1 RSSPINLTTSSASVE
16 SPQRSRCLS
25 ITQSWPVLVSHF
37 FCSSPALSIG
47 AGGSISSSGRATI
60 CRAAS
65 PANFSSIA
73 ATASLS
79 MRTLASNAS
88 SRVWSAV
95 ASTYRIVSQQQLF
108 GFFGGQIS
116 HEYADLALAHLL
128 DPKMTVNDLQ
138 AAVLESARDNRS
150 GEANLFQQIA
160 ECLNLSVGMSPPIG
174 WMRYQIA
181 SRDLSVFFDSIE
193 YLHFRYLCRVSS
205 ARAFPVPREP

>member
-1 RSSPINLTTSSASVE
+1 
-16 SPQRSRCLS
+16 
-25 ITQSWPVLVSHF
+25 
-37 FCSSPALSIG
+37 
-47 AGGSISSSGRATI
+47 
-60 CRAAS
+60 
-65 PANFSSIA
+65 
-73 ATASLS
+73 

-193 YLHFRYLCRVSS
+193 YLHFRHLCRVSS